1 MAAATC
7 GDVMGNSTNS
17 AQKPS
22 TTNANG
28 GSPAWANVGSDA
40 YKQQNNLL
48 QTAPIAAANQTIA
61 QGGQGAATQDAIKKF
76 QGGMGQIDPSAYQGL
91 LGQAGQGG
99 AASQYLTGFA
109 RGDNLN
115 GSPELQNIIDQSNRK
130 VSDNVNAMFASG
142 GRYGSGA
149 NQGVMADSIAQNTS
163 NLLYNN
169 YNQQQQNQ
177 MNAANALE
185 SAQQGRM
192 GLGLNAAG
200 GLAGVQGQNIS
211 GNRSDAMNAAGLENQ
226 GFGNLM
232 SMIGALPNIQNNK
245 TFDANQQMGLG
256 NKLDQASQGQL
267 NDLINQWG
275 QNDMQD
281 WARLGGLLSAGTQSA
296 GNWGTQNT
304 TTQQPM
310 NLLGGLAT
318 LFSGFKFSD
327 ARLKE
332 DIRRIGSTDAGT
344 PVYTYRYKGD
354 STYHMGVMAQDIA
367 EDQPEAVGM
376 HPGGF
381 MMVNYRKVK

>member
-1 MAAATC
+1 
-7 GDVMGNSTNS
+7 MGNSTNS

-28 GSPAWANVGSDA
+28 AAPAWSNVGSDA

-76 QGGMGQIDPSAYQGL
+76 QNGMGQIDPSAYQGI

-99 AASQYLTGFA
+99 AANQYLTGYA
-109 RGDNLN
+109 RGDYLN
-115 GSPELQNIIDQSNRK
+115 GSPELSNIINQTNQQVGDQ
-130 VSDNVNAMFASG
+130 VNAMFASG

-149 NQGVMADSIAQNTS
+149 NQGVLADSIAKNTS

-185 SAQQGRM
+185 GAQQGRM

-200 GLAGVQGQNIS
+200 GLANVQGQNLA
-211 GNRSDAMNAAGLENQ
+211 GKRSDALNAAGLENQ

-232 SMIGALPNIQNNK
+232 QMIGQLPNIQSNK
-245 TFDANQQMGLG
+245 VFDANQQMGLG
-256 NKLDQASQGQL
+256 NKLDQASQSQL
-267 NDLINQWG
+267 NDLINRWG

-304 TTQQPM
+304 TTKQPA
-310 NLLGGLAT
+310 NILGGLAA
-318 LFSGFKFSD
+318 LLGAF
-327 ARLKE
+327 
-332 DIRRIGSTDAGT
+332 
-344 PVYTYRYKGD
+344 
-354 STYHMGVMAQDIA
+354 
-367 EDQPEAVGM
+367 
-376 HPGGF
+376 
-381 MMVNYRKVK
+381 